1 MTFTILHSG
10 GTRRDHCGAAGQWQ
24 LRAAGAAP
32 GRGRARW
39 GFFSGVWERDVGISP
54 GKMGISD
61 ELPSGYVKIAI
72 ENGDL

>member
-1 MTFTILHSG
+1 MTLTILHSG

-39 GFFSGVWERDVGISP
+39 GFFP
-54 GKMGISD
+54 GFWNDTWGFHREKWGFQMNYP
-61 ELPSGYVKIAI
+61 LV
-72 ENGDL
+72 N